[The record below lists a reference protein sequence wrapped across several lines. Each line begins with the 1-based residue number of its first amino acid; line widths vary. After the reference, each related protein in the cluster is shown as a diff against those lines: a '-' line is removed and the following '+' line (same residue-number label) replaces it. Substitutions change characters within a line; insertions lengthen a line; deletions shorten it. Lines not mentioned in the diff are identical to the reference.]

1 MLSRYETD
9 VIATLD
15 REAQTEIERAAR
27 QVATV
32 TAMVPIPW
40 IDMLAALGT
49 NLRMIR
55 RIGKIYGGR
64 SGPIASWRLQRSV
77 SANLMATG
85 ALAVGDGWL
94 GSVFSCSLLSRL
106 SRRFGEGMVNAALT
120 ARVGRATID
129 VCRPLPFNM
138 QERPKISVV
147 LRRALTSI
155 FDKTPIKFR
164 IFLRHP
170 LILPRRFRAT
180 QGPAHDRDLLGAA

>member
-1 MLSRYETD
+1 M
-9 VIATLD
+9 AT
-15 REAQTEIERAAR
+15 AAVR
-27 QVATV
+27 
-32 TAMVPIPW
+32 
-40 IDMLAALGT
+40 LG
-49 NLRMIR
+49 
-55 RIGKIYGGR
+55 K
-64 SGPIASWRLQRSV
+64 
-77 SANLMATG
+77 LMATG

-94 GSVFSCSLLSRL
+94 GSVFSGSLLSRL

-129 VCRPLPFNM
+129 VRRPLPFNM

-147 LRRALTSI
+147 LRRVLTSI